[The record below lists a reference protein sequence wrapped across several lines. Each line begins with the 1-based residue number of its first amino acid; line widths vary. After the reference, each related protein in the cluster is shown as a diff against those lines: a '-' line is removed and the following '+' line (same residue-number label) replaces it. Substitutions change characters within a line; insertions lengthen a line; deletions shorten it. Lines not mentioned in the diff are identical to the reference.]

1 MTYLA
6 GGLRMLR
13 KRPFR
18 RPQKVSLLPTEH
30 QSLSNVY
37 LTCVLDIS
45 AKVKR
50 DDKSLVWWFKNSEK
64 PDLPAIGEG
73 KSY

>member
-6 GGLRMLR
+6 GGLRMPK
-13 KRPFR
+13 KRLFR
-18 RPQKVSLLPTEH
+18 LPQKVSLLLTEH
-30 QSLSNVY
+30 QSISNVY
-37 LTCVLDIS
+37 LTCVLDLS
-45 AKVKR
+45 VKVKR

-64 PDLPAIGEG
+64 PDLPALGEG